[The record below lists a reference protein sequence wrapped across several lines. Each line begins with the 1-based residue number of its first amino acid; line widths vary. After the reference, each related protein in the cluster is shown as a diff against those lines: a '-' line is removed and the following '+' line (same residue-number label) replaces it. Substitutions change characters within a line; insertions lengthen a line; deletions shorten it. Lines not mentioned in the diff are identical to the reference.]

1 MDRTFEILIVE
12 DNPGDAR
19 LIQEGLR
26 NCQLSSNTTVTECGA
41 RALAFLNKEDG
52 FKKAPT
58 PDFIILDLNLPRLS
72 GFQVLAKL
80 KQNEIWRDIPVAIFT
95 TSELEDDIHRSYEL
109 QANCYVTKPTGIDE
123 FLDVVKSVTTYWLST
138 TGENDSRELPG

>member
-19 LIQEGLR
+19 LIREGLR
-26 NCQLSSNTTVTECGA
+26 SCRFSSNTTVAKCGFK
-41 RALAFLNKEDG
+41 ALDFLNKRDG
-52 FKKAPT
+52 YKTAPH

-72 GFQVLAKL
+72 GFHVLAEI

-95 TSELEDDIHRSYEL
+95 SSELEDDIHRSYEL
-109 QANCYVTKPTGIDE
+109 LANCYITKPTSVDE
-123 FLDVVKSVTTYWLST
+123 FLDVVKSVTTFCLST
-138 TGENDSRELPG
+138 TGNNSVELPA